1 MASFLQRGRTV
12 GEEAEDGVEDGAVVG
27 PGPGVGPVPTV
38 PSVVTVAVEP
48 AVPRSL
54 GLRGGDEVLEVSW
67 SAPVSDGGRP
77 VTGYVVQWRTDF
89 GSYGG
94 NEQTAAGSPH
104 TVAGLVNGTRY
115 WVRVAA
121 VNEVGRG
128 GWSAEVD
135 AVPVTVPGRPE
146 RVAVERGDSEVW
158 LSWWRP
164 GDDGGSITGYVVQWR
179 SGTQDYSS
187 SRQRAAASSPF
198 VVAGLTNGT
207 AYWLRV
213 AAENDAGRG
222 EWSDD
227 EEIIAV
233 PARVPA
239 APGGVTADPLDGSL
253 AVWWHEPDDGGLS
266 ITGYV
271 VQWKSGAGLFGS
283 SREATPKESP
293 YTVTGLTN
301 GTAYQV
307 RVAARNEVG
316 LGGWSD
322 DASGTPRGVPGAP
335 GDLAVARGG
344 SGKLA
349 VSWSAPSSGSAV
361 TGYEVQWRTRTEQW
375 SASRQATLAA
385 GTLAHTVTGLTNGTA
400 YQVRVAALA
409 AGGGRTW
416 SLPVPGTPAG
426 VPAKPGDVLVQRGGS
441 GELVV
446 SWDASG
452 DGGSAISGYV
462 VQWKSGAESY
472 SSSREASPTGRT
484 HTVTGLTNGAEHRVR
499 VAAVNQ
505 VGQGAWSSDAS
516 GTPAA
521 RPDAPGSLSAV
532 SAPPPRGDKE
542 LELEWSPPSET
553 GGFDIARYVVQ
564 WRSGADQFGTDPAR
578 EATISPPF
586 ADPVTHSLTSL
597 KNGTE
602 YSVRVAAVTRIG
614 QGDWSDTVSATP
626 YGRPRAPNL
635 NIWYLYKGLHLD
647 WTPHS
652 DTGGLPVAG
661 YRLQWKSGN
670 QEFVSGQGRDISVTS
685 GLDAAEFFHT
695 VDGLTPGTEYTFRV
709 WAYTYDSVAG
719 ANREGRTDTLR
730 GWPRNRPS
738 TGDTRVLRRL
748 MESTVE
754 LYEDDSPWVRTAWN
768 YISQKRSSPVILVSF
783 SNTATV
789 AWIRTDCDSHTD
801 RLRGCRPY
809 RIEVNVPFR
818 RSAEAALH
826 ALARVYLQATDL
838 SDGADSDALGVAWLY
853 FHDNYY
859 VSDKPQC
866 PAALFADVLV
876 SLTMDSPT
884 LNHYPGDCTLDTAP
898 STEATAVVQSVLDG
912 EASDWLAENYCTA
925 TTAWAKVKS
934 ASDID
939 DDESVYDGELRM
951 MGRNLLV
958 YNLQGLFGGYESER
972 VAAQAGYVS
981 DSTETNPWNH
991 SVCTIPDPD
1000 PPAGSPGA
1008 PGSFTLTSGSGQIT
1022 ATWAVPADTGTSAI
1036 TGYELQWRLDDD
1048 AYDQTDDSTRKAD
1061 LGATVLSR
1069 IVTGLDSE
1077 RYAMRVRAVNGTG
1090 AGAWSAEMFSQPS

>member
-602 YSVRVAAVTRIG
+602 YSVRVAAVTRAG

-635 NIWYLYKGLHLD
+635 NIWYLYKALAAQ

-685 GLDAAEFFHT
+685 GLDAAEFLHT

-719 ANREGRTDTLR
+719 ANREGRTDAGNGT
-730 GWPRNRPS
+730 PRDSPG
-738 TGDTRVLRRL
+738 THDDWALRRFV
-748 MESTVE
+748 ESTVE
-754 LYEDDSPWVRTAWN
+754 LYEDDSPWVRTIWN
-768 YISQKRSSPVILVSF
+768 YIILQDRWYKHIKLIKPEDDDSGNSILGITYVGCNTHTLSLRDCYF
-783 SNTATV
+783 SDMEITA
-789 AWIRTDCDSHTD
+789 
-801 RLRGCRPY
+801 PY
-809 RIEVNVPFR
+809 KETAEVV
-818 RSAEAALH
+818 LH
-826 ALARVYLQATDL
+826 ELAHAYLMTTGL
-838 SDGADSDALGVAWLY
+838 HSDDVRDALGVAWLF

-859 VSDKPQC
+859 DQDE
-866 PAALFADVLV
+866 PACAVDLFVDALV

-884 LNHYPGDCTLDTAP
+884 LRTYPSEGCTTDTAP
-898 STEATAVVQSVLDG
+898 SSDAVAMVQSVLDG

-934 ASDID
+934 ASGID
-939 DDESVYDGELRM
+939 NANQRA
-951 MGRNLLV
+951 GRNLIV
-958 YNLQGLFGGYESER
+958 YNMQGLFGGYESER

-1008 PGSFTLTSGSGQIT
+1008 PGSFTLASGSGQIT

-1061 LGATVLSR
+1061 LGASTLSR

-1077 RYAMRVRAVNGTG
+1077 RYAMRVRAVNDTG